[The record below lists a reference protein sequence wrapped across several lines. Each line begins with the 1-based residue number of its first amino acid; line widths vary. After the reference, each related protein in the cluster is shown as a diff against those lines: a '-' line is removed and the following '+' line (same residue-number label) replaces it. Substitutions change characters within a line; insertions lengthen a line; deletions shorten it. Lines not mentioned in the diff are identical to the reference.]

1 VVGSRVWFSSG
12 KFQWNVGAG
21 PAGAG
26 GNSDI
31 SRLTYDGLTGYTG
44 EYFQRIDTPWGL
56 FAKGNLGL
64 GIINAGRQNDED
76 WLAAPV
82 GALVPYS
89 NTLSSTNNGKLGY
102 ATFDIGYDVLRGA
115 GTKVG
120 PFVGY
125 NYFAE
130 SWETFGCTQIANHFS
145 DSEVTGWSKW
155 KRVRVEMSLAWL
167 KLKFPDRALN
177 R

>member
-1 VVGSRVWFSSG
+1 M
-12 KFQWNVGAG
+12 
-21 PAGAG
+21 
-26 GNSDI
+26 
-31 SRLTYDGLTGYTG
+31 
-44 EYFQRIDTPWGL
+44 
-56 FAKGNLGL
+56 GL

-130 SWETFGCTQIANHFS
+130 SWETFGCTQIANQFS

-167 KLKFPDRALN
+167 KLKCPDRALN